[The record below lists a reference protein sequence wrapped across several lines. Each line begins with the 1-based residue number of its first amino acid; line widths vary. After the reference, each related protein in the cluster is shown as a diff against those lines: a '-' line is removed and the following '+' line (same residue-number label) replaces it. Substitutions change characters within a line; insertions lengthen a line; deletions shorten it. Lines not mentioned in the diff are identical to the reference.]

1 LITYLKKYLA
11 QEKLSGLLGILM
23 LASWLSAVVYYT
35 LPRWLHTDSAYTLF
49 RLLNKE
55 ALVYDRFT
63 NYLQLAPAVLAV
75 KMALP
80 ANVVMHLVN
89 ITLPLFFVAAWFFT
103 QRISTHKAL
112 VFPLMLWLSGPEML
126 FIGYSEIHMAVLCCS
141 LFWFLS
147 TQANP
152 PKWALFVTSLGAFMA
167 HPAALMLMGGSLLAV
182 WISSNESKK
191 WRDLI
196 LINISAAFLQY
207 LISPATNNYDSG
219 LLEKIKTPSGWLHI
233 TSHYSWD
240 YLCANLSGWM
250 WPLIAMFVTL
260 AVIGFKQV
268 KPLKTILGLAYI
280 VICCLM
286 LVVVYQSGD
295 ATVMMQKFFYP
306 VLVVAALLFFSHN
319 SYAKLVHTYTA
330 VFWLSGIV
338 FFLLHG
344 NGYFYRQRA
353 KEVAFQSKQYTKD
366 GYQKVIVNHYNEA
379 IGTPWA
385 LPYESMCI
393 AAIEKQPTVSIRYS
407 ENGRLK
413 PDSMAVGDTLYL
425 GATFMPPFHVK
436 TLNPVYFKLDEKPYF
451 IDSLKM

>member
-1 LITYLKKYLA
+1 
-11 QEKLSGLLGILM
+11 
-23 LASWLSAVVYYT
+23 
-35 LPRWLHTDSAYTLF
+35 
-49 RLLNKE
+49 
-55 ALVYDRFT
+55 
-63 NYLQLAPAVLAV
+63 
-75 KMALP
+75 
-80 ANVVMHLVN
+80 
-89 ITLPLFFVAAWFFT
+89 
-103 QRISTHKAL
+103 
-112 VFPLMLWLSGPEML
+112 
-126 FIGYSEIHMAVLCCS
+126 
-141 LFWFLS
+141 
-147 TQANP
+147 
-152 PKWALFVTSLGAFMA
+152 
-167 HPAALMLMGGSLLAV
+167 
-182 WISSNESKK
+182 
-191 WRDLI
+191 
-196 LINISAAFLQY
+196 
-207 LISPATNNYDSG
+207 
-219 LLEKIKTPSGWLHI
+219 
-233 TSHYSWD
+233 
-240 YLCANLSGWM
+240 
-250 WPLIAMFVTL
+250 MFVTL

-451 IDSLKM
+451 IDSFKM